1 MRSRPPVLSALVA
14 LALAVAA
21 AAPAAAQSGDPFAPL
36 PPARDDSPVVVPT
49 VAEEDEGLEAWQG
62 TLLVVG
68 GVLFVLAIGVA
79 IARDAR
85 RNAPDDSR
93 RARAGRAAEG
103 FAGGP
108 GSGAAPGRGS
118 VTPQDRRRARAKAR
132 TARASRKKNR

>member
-1 MRSRPPVLSALVA
+1 MRSRPLVLSVLAALV
-14 LALAVAA
+14 LAAAA
-21 AAPAAAQSGDPFAPL
+21 AAPAAAQNGDPFAPL
-36 PPARDDSPVVVPT
+36 PPAQDDPPVVVPT
-49 VAEEDEGLEAWQG
+49 VAGEDEGLQSWQQ
-62 TLLVVG
+62 TLLIVG
-68 GVLFVLAIGVA
+68 GVLFVVAIGVA

-85 RNAPDDSR
+85 QHAPDDSR
-93 RARAGRAAEG
+93 RAGAGRAAEG